1 MRNLIG
7 QFELHGHSTSNIIS
21 KLCCAIPAVYHLKC
35 GDKALVVREFSNCYI
50 LMNGRKTASSSFR
63 VEQTTPEKNK
73 FEISYVNESPTADQS
88 IRTYLAT
95 NDSHPNDPSG
105 VLTLQI
111 GQGVSV
117 ACTLED
123 SSGRKIGADI
133 ERWLK
138 EPCHVRVVS
147 PTSGYL
153 GYNKVAEVVV
163 LVADQIKAESDSSLL
178 LDFQLELSNPE
189 IDETGNVVMR
199 EQKHD
204 DPQPDPRPNI
214 NKPGSQSHS
223 K

>member
-1 MRNLIG
+1 M
-7 QFELHGHSTSNIIS
+7 
-21 KLCCAIPAVYHLKC
+21 
-35 GDKALVVREFSNCYI
+35 
-50 LMNGRKTASSSFR
+50 
-63 VEQTTPEKNK
+63 
-73 FEISYVNESPTADQS
+73 
-88 IRTYLAT
+88 
-95 NDSHPNDPSG
+95 
-105 VLTLQI
+105 
-111 GQGVSV
+111 
-117 ACTLED
+117 
-123 SSGRKIGADI
+123 
-133 ERWLK
+133 
-138 EPCHVRVVS
+138 RVVS